1 MSSSCIQRLFEWQ
14 YDSITDPMCIFY
26 LSFFSSSLL
35 SISQPNMQENDCV
48 VDELSLEET
57 KAYSKKMGRWR
68 KGALNVVKCDL
79 FWAVLSMM
87 SATRAPL
94 IHFSNFLK
102 QTKKPSTDQNGIGFG
117 KISLIVNGKCE
128 QIMSEL
134 WMLLF
139 CDWSSN
145 RNWNNL
151 TMVEVQWMTQLTFK
165 VILKNA
171 SQFFRRNVHPT
182 LQYPLRLFRLIKCS
196 GNVPCEVRKEVARE
210 IVHSDN
216 LDLVTKKIMADQLFR
231 TQILNASRTG
241 ELESELHTMLTI
253 LSTYIKVDVRENE
266 RINKLLSMLGE
277 ACPNANL
284 VSGCH

>member
-1 MSSSCIQRLFEWQ
+1 MEA
-14 YDSITDPMCIFY
+14 
-26 LSFFSSSLL
+26 
-35 SISQPNMQENDCV
+35 NDYV
-48 VDELSLEET
+48 VDELSLEEA

-68 KGALNVVKCDL
+68 KAALNVVNSDL
-79 FWAVLSMM
+79 FWALVSMKH
-87 SATRAPL
+87 ATRAPL

-102 QTKKPSTDQNGIGFG
+102 QKHTVGENSIGTDTG

-139 CDWSSN
+139 RNWSSDVY
-145 RNWNNL
+145 WDAL
-151 TMVEVQWMTQLTFK
+151 KMEEGHWMAQLTFK

-196 GNVPCEVRKEVARE
+196 GNIPCEDRKAVAQE
-210 IVHSDN
+210 IVQSEN
-216 LDLVTKKIMADQLFR
+216 LDLVTKKIMADESFR
-231 TQILNASRTG
+231 TQIVSASQTG
-241 ELESELHTMLTI
+241 ELGSELHTMLTFI
-253 LSTYIKVDVRENE
+253 SRYLKVDVRENE

-277 ACPNANL
+277 RCPNANL